1 MLTSARGLP
10 TLLIVDDDVIF
21 GRTLKRAMERREFV
35 VDARPSGA
43 ETLAVIAENPPNYAI
58 VELRLKHGNG
68 LDLVAEMARLR
79 PQTRTIVLTGYGTV
93 ESAVAAA
100 KLGAVDYLAK
110 PTDADSIEA
119 ALLGRAAKRAAR
131 RSFLRPEEQEL
142 NYLLTMYERHD
153 RNMSETARSIGMH
166 RRTLQRIL
174 RRHGIQPSITAGVE
188 PVNEKR
194 RVLRLFRLWTRLLA
208 GQSVHDRLI
217 EPAAAE

>member
-1 MLTSARGLP
+1 MTQSARGLP

-21 GRTLKRAMERREFV
+21 GRTLKRAMERRDFR

-43 ETLAVIAENPPNYAI
+43 ETLAAIAADPPSYAV
-58 VELRLKHGNG
+58 VELRLKHGSG

-79 PQTRTIVLTGYGTV
+79 PQSRTIVLTGYGTV
-93 ESAVAAA
+93 ESAVTAA

-119 ALLGRAAKRAAR
+119 ALLGRAAKRASR

-174 RRHGIQPSITAGVE
+174 RRHGIQPAVTASAE
-188 PVNEKR
+188 PVNERR

-208 GQSVHDRLI
+208 GQTVHDRLVD
-217 EPAAAE
+217 PSVAE